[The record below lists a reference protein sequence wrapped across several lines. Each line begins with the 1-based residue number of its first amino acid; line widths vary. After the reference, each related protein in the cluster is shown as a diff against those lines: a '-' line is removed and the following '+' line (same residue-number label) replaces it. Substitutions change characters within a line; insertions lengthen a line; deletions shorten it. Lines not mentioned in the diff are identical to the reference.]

1 MTRRGWTQAYLA
13 TEAGLSTRNS
23 VWKFLS
29 GRPVER
35 YIFME
40 LCFQL
45 GLDWEEIADLP
56 PGEDNLANVDDDI
69 ATEAGDRPATET
81 AAPHHHPNLEETYL
95 AVKTKLRHQFFKQY
109 GRVQSSF
116 NLTQQFA
123 LDDIYTDLSLLPHLS
138 HQQWLEID
146 DLQGSLLQGVIQPQ
160 PMGWSFWAGPA
171 LAKLPC

>member
-1 MTRRGWTQAYLA
+1 MSNRSLKSSSSGQAKAKQAMTRRGWTQAYLA

-45 GLDWEEIADLP
+45 GLNWEEIAELP
-56 PGEDNLANVDDDI
+56 QGDDDPELADDDV
-69 ATEAGDRPATET
+69 ATKEGDRPVMET
-81 AAPHHHPNLEETYL
+81 GAPQTPPNLEETYL
-95 AVKTKLRHQFFKQY
+95 AVKAKLRHQFFKQY
-109 GRVQSSF
+109 GRVQSAF

-138 HQQWLEID
+138 HQKWLEVD
-146 DLQGSLLQGVIQPQ
+146 D
-160 PMGWSFWAGPA
+160 
-171 LAKLPC
+171 